1 MKTHQQLGD
10 NKEYT
15 SFFSQ
20 RDNILALG
28 LSNMEMENPQFVDDF
43 VETAIYR
50 LPSQVWWHRRV
61 DVLRKPRFW
70 GA

>member
-50 LPSQVWWHRRV
+50 LPSQV
-61 DVLRKPRFW
+61 
-70 GA
+70 